1 MSEIEESNGAQDAL
15 AAIAGP
21 SEDVAAPD
29 LAAAPDWK
37 ARLWDWLEVGGK
49 RAGIPALIISLAALY
64 FVIANYR
71 LTVAANRPYLVSYG
85 LRVDFDPRSTR
96 AELGFNNVGKVTARR
111 GSLTLFSLAHVHTK
125 IGLIHDT
132 VRQIKPESS
141 SLLTICPAQTG
152 EVPEKLTSVPIVGAG
167 TNIFPGAESSA
178 TSDPHLT
185 DGVAFVLAC
194 AAYFDDA
201 GTRYEQAFLFERGQL
216 TARDPV
222 QLAYMEVAAPDLSR
236 CNSPQAR

>member
-1 MSEIEESNGAQDAL
+1 MSEIEKSNGAQDAL
-15 AAIAGP
+15 ATIAGP
-21 SEDVAAPD
+21 SENVAAPD
-29 LAAAPDWK
+29 LAVAPAWK

-49 RAGIPALIISLAALY
+49 RAGIPALIISLAAFY
-64 FVIANYR
+64 FVVANYR

-85 LRVDFDPRSTR
+85 LRVDFDPRSMR

-111 GSLTLFSLAHVHTK
+111 GSLTLFSLA
-125 IGLIHDT
+125 
-132 VRQIKPESS
+132 
-141 SLLTICPAQTG
+141 QTD
-152 EVPEKLTSVPIVGAG
+152 EVPEKLTSIPIVGAG
-167 TNIFPGAESSA
+167 ANIFPGAGSSA
-178 TSDPHLT
+178 TFDPHLT

-194 AAYFDDA
+194 ATYFDDA
-201 GTRYEQAFLFERGQL
+201 GTKYEQAFLFERGQL